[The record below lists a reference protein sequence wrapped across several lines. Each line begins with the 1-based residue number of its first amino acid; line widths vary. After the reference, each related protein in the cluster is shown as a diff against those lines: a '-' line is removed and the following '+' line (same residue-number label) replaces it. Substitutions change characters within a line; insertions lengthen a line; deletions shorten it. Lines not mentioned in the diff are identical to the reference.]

1 MSISVDGL
9 ESTLKALQKI
19 QPEVKKQFFKDA
31 KKILKVVVDDAK
43 SLYPAEDSKRKNGG
57 FPSGLSRAWKP
68 KDRPIL
74 LMPYSQEKAV
84 AGVKIETSL
93 SKKKDAVLTIVNKDG
108 AASVIDYAGT
118 KTSNALGAAL
128 NGWATKPRVM
138 WRAYENNAGA
148 VEAELQL
155 SVDEVM
161 AQVSQ
166 LTKALV
172 L

>member
-31 KKILKVVVDDAK
+31 KKIVKPAIDEAK
-43 SLYPAEDSKRKNGG
+43 GAYR
-57 FPSGLSRAWKP
+57 SGYLSGMSRAWAP
-68 KDRPIL
+68 SGRSIFPW
-74 LMPYSQEKAV
+74 SQGTAV
-84 AGVKIETSL
+84 KGVAVVTSL
-93 SKKKDAVLTIVNKDG
+93 SKKQDAVLTIVQKD
-108 AASVIDYAGT
+108 AAAAIFDMAGKRT
-118 KTSNALGAAL
+118 TNPLGNALNAFQ
-128 NGWATKPRVM
+128 TPSRVM
-138 WRAYENNAGA
+138 WRAYENNAGPI
-148 VEAELQL
+148 ETEMKQ

-161 AQVSQ
+161 ARVSQ

>member
-1 MSISVDGL
+1 MTMQVQGL

-43 SLYPAEDSKRKNGG
+43 SLYPAEDSTRKNGG
-57 FPSGLSRAWKP
+57 FPSGLSRAWAP
-68 KDRPIL
+68 SGRPL
-74 LMPYSQEKAV
+74 FPYSQEKAV
-84 AGVKIETSL
+84 KGVKIETSL

-128 NGWATKPRVM
+128 NGWASKPRVM
-138 WRAYENNAGA
+138 WRAYENNKGA

-161 AQVSQ
+161 TRVSA

>member
-31 KKILKVVVDDAK
+31 KKIVKPAIDEAK
-43 SLYPAEDSKRKNGG
+43 GAYRSDYL
-57 FPSGLSRAWKP
+57 SGMSRAWAP
-68 KDRPIL
+68 SGRSIL
-74 LMPYSQEKAV
+74 PWNQSTAV
-84 AGVKIETSL
+84 KGVAVSTSL
-93 SKKKDAVLTIVNKDG
+93 SKKQDAVLTITQKD
-108 AASVIDYAGT
+108 AAAAIFDMAG
-118 KTSNALGAAL
+118 KRTSNPLGNAL
-128 NGWATKPRVM
+128 NAFQTPSRVM
-138 WRAYENNAGA
+138 WRAYENNAGPI
-148 VEAELQL
+148 ENEMKQ

-161 AQVSQ
+161 ARINQ

>member
-31 KKILKVVVDDAK
+31 KKIVKPAIDEAK
-43 SLYPAEDSKRKNGG
+43 GAYRSDYL
-57 FPSGLSRAWKP
+57 SGMSRAWAP
-68 KDRPIL
+68 SGRSIFPWNQ
-74 LMPYSQEKAV
+74 STAV
-84 AGVKIETSL
+84 IGVAVSTSL
-93 SKKKDAVLTIVNKDG
+93 SKKQDAVLTITQKDAG
-108 AASVIDYAGT
+108 AAIFDMAG
-118 KTSNALGAAL
+118 KSTSNPLGNAL
-128 NGWATKPRVM
+128 NAFQTPSRVM
-138 WRAYENNAGA
+138 WRAYENNAGPI
-148 VEAELQL
+148 ENEMKQ

-161 AQVSQ
+161 ARVSQ

>member
-1 MSISVDGL
+1 MTMQVQGL

-31 KKILKVVVDDAK
+31 KQIVKPAIDEAK
-43 SLYPAEDSKRKNGG
+43 GAYRSDYL
-57 FPSGLSRAWKP
+57 SGMSRAWKD
-68 KDRPIL
+68 KDRGIML
-74 LMPYSQEKAV
+74 FPYNQLSASK
-84 AGVKIETSL
+84 GVKFETSL
-93 SKKKDAVLTIVNKDG
+93 SKKKDAVLTITQKDIGASILDMAGKRSNKRNFG
-108 AASVIDYAGT
+108 
-118 KTSNALGAAL
+118 SNLTAISD
-128 NGWATKPRVM
+128 PPSRVM

-148 VEAELQL
+148 IEDQMSK

-161 AQVSQ
+161 ARVSQ